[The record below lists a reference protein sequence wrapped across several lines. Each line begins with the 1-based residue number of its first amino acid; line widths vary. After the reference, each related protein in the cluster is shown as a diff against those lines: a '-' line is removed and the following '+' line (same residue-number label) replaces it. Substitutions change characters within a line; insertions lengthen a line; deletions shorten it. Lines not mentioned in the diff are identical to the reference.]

1 MRKSIV
7 DLWLADERPA
17 VDGLFRAD
25 GSAWAVEVDGPR
37 LSWFDVGGPFDLE
50 GFLAEDPE
58 WLTSAD
64 PHPQGFTELPDRSG
78 YVCCGDGAHGSEGF
92 FARLDK
98 DKNLVWLVSLLDSNP
113 FEKAEAHG
121 SLATFTNNL
130 GNSVT
135 IDLTNPHFA

>member
-1 MRKSIV
+1 V
-7 DLWLADERPA
+7 
-17 VDGLFRAD
+17 
-25 GSAWAVEVDGPR
+25 VEVDGPR

-50 GFLAEDPE
+50 GFLAEDSE

-64 PHPQGFTELPDRSG
+64 PHPRGFAELPDGAG

-113 FEKAEAHG
+113 FEKAEVHG
-121 SLATFTNNL
+121 TLATFTNNL
-130 GNSVT
+130 GNSVV
-135 IDLTNPHFA
+135 IDLTDPHFG